1 MMLTIAV
8 MWYIGRRKIQDRT
21 KKEGDNIKTGTPQHL
36 KSYYILPGYK
46 KCYNMAAFIPM
57 KAAISLIFIIF
68 AAEYNKK
75 AYDGIYNR

>member
-1 MMLTIAV
+1 
-8 MWYIGRRKIQDRT
+8 
-21 KKEGDNIKTGTPQHL
+21 
-36 KSYYILPGYK
+36 
-46 KCYNMAAFIPM
+46 MAAFIPM